1 MDAWKIINELL
12 GVQDVFFDD
21 VKLFTNKRGRR
32 AEFHCTQIFSRC
44 ICHKCKTPLERIHDY
59 QERQLQGPSVG
70 VFSRVLIVLSTP
82 RGWCGKCNKNQR
94 ACVPFAHPEFESVT
108 CGFAEQAGRLM
119 EETTCEAA
127 ARLLQTNSKKL
138 WSLDQWRMRYMLER
152 LKLPD
157 AIDVGMLSA
166 DEVHFR
172 TKRFKDRK
180 GWTAK
185 RWEAEFV
192 TNLVCYKNS
201 KILFNAMGRDS
212 KALED
217 CISILSEGQ
226 RLAVE
231 FFAVDM
237 HDPFINVIQAMCPN
251 AEICVDR
258 FHLAQ
263 QINKTFDEV
272 RKSELRRAQ
281 AEKDVFQEGMLA
293 PSRRFVLV
301 EKKKDLTKQELKM
314 LEQLREQNKTINNG
328 MLIVEYFH
336 RMLERK
342 NPDTFRKALL
352 NWYRLVRDSGIKEF
366 LKFAQL
372 IRKYRRNIEGYIKS
386 NLTTAV
392 SEGLNNKIKTL
403 KKSAYGY
410 MNSTSFKLKILQRCG
425 FLNHYHINTD
435 DLLYNVPHPN

>member
-1 MDAWKIINELL
+1 MDGWKVITALL
-12 GVQDVFFDD
+12 GLQDVFVED
-21 VKLFTNKRGRR
+21 VKLFTSKRGRR
-32 AEFHCTQIFSRC
+32 AEIFVTQIFSKC
-44 ICHKCKTPLERIHDY
+44 VCHRCKTPLERIHDY
-59 QERQLQGPSVG
+59 QRRSLQGPPVG
-70 VFSRVLIVLSTP
+70 VFTRVIISLSCP
-82 RGWCGKCNKNQR
+82 RGWCSRCKKNQR
-94 ACVPFAHPEFESVT
+94 SYVSFIHPGFPSLT
-108 CGFAEQAGRLM
+108 CGFAEVAGRMM
-119 EETTCEAA
+119 EETTCEAT
-127 ARLLQTNSKKL
+127 ARLLHTNSKKL
-138 WSLDQWRMRYMLER
+138 WSLDQWRMQYMLER
-152 LKLPD
+152 LRLPED
-157 AIDVGMLSA
+157 MDVGMLSA

-201 KILFNAMGRDS
+201 KVLFNAMGRDA

-217 CISILSEGQ
+217 CISVLSEGQ

-237 HDPFINVIQAMCPN
+237 HDPFISVIREKCPH

-263 QINKTFDEV
+263 AINRAFDEV
-272 RKSELRRAQ
+272 RKAELRKAQ
-281 AEKDVFQEGMLA
+281 KVQDAFQEGMLA

-301 EKKKDLTKQELKM
+301 EKKKELSKQELKM
-314 LEQLREQNKTINNG
+314 LDQLREQNTNINNA

-336 RMLERK
+336 RMLEKK
-342 NPDTFRKALL
+342 NPDTFRQALSK
-352 NWYRLVRDSGIKEF
+352 WYRLVRDSGLKEF
-366 LKFAQL
+366 RKFAAL
-372 IRKYRRNIEGYIKS
+372 VRKYRHQIESYINS

-392 SEGLNNKIKTL
+392 SEGINNKIKVL
-403 KKSAYGY
+403 KRAAYGY
-410 MNSTSFKLKILQRCG
+410 MKPTSFRHKILQRCG

-435 DLLYNVPHPN
+435 DLLYSVPNPK

>member
-1 MDAWKIINELL
+1 MDAWKIIIQLL
-12 GVQDVFFDD
+12 GLQDVLIKD
-21 VKLFTNKRGRR
+21 VKLFTKKRGRR
-32 AEFHCTQIFSRC
+32 AEIKVIQIFSKC
-44 ICHKCKTPLERIHDY
+44 CCHKCKMPLKRIHDY
-59 QERQLQGPSVG
+59 QDRLLQGPPVG
-70 VFSRVLIVLSTP
+70 VFPRVVIALSNP
-82 RGWCGKCNKNQR
+82 RGWCAKCRKNQR
-94 ACVPFAHPEFESVT
+94 ADVPFIHPEFPSVT
-108 CGFAEQAGRLM
+108 CGFAETAGRLM

-127 ARLLQTNSKKL
+127 ARLLHANSKKL
-138 WSLDQWRMRYMLER
+138 WSLDQWRMQYMLER
-152 LKLPD
+152 MRLPD
-157 AIDVGMLSA
+157 DLDVGMLSA

-172 TKRFKDRK
+172 TKRFKDRV

-217 CISILSEGQ
+217 CISVLSAGQ

-237 HDPFINVIQAMCPN
+237 HDPFISVIQKMCPN
-251 AEICVDR
+251 ANICVDR

-263 QINKTFDEV
+263 QVNKTFDDV
-272 RKSELRRAQ
+272 RKRELRRAQ
-281 AEKDVFQEGMLA
+281 AEQDVFQEGMLA

-301 EKKKDLTKQELKM
+301 EKKKHLTKQELKM
-314 LEQLREQNKTINNG
+314 LDQFREQNKEINNA

-342 NPDTFRKALL
+342 NPETFRQALI
-352 NWYRLVRDSGIKEF
+352 NWYRLVRDSGLPEF
-366 LKFAQL
+366 RKFAAL
-372 IRKYRRNIEGYIKS
+372 IRKYRQNIEAYIKS

-403 KKSAYGY
+403 KKMAYGY
-410 MNSTSFKLKILQRCG
+410 MNPTSFRHKILQRCG

-435 DLLYNVPHPN
+435 DLLYAVPNPK

>member
-1 MDAWKIINELL
+1 MDAWKTIIAFL
-12 GVQDVFFDD
+12 GLQDVYVED
-21 VKLFTNKRGRR
+21 VKLFTKKRGRR
-32 AEFHCTQIFSRC
+32 AEVHVTQIFSKCR
-44 ICHKCKTPLERIHDY
+44 CHKCKTPLQRIHDY
-59 QERQLQGPSVG
+59 QQKLLQGPPVG
-70 VFSRVLIVLSTP
+70 VFARVMIMLSSP
-82 RGWCGKCNKNQR
+82 RGWCTKCRKNQR
-94 ACVPFAHPEFESVT
+94 SDVPFIHPEFTSVT
-108 CGFAEQAGRLM
+108 CGFAETAGRLM

-138 WSLDQWRMRYMLER
+138 WSLDQWRMQYMLER
-152 LKLPD
+152 LHLPD
-157 AIDVGMLSA
+157 DMDVGMLSA
-166 DEVHFR
+166 DEVHFK

-217 CISILSEGQ
+217 CISVLSEGQ

-237 HDPFINVIQAMCPN
+237 HDPFISVIGKMCPN
-251 AEICVDR
+251 ANICVDR

-272 RKSELRRAQ
+272 RKRELRRAQ
-281 AEKDVFQEGMLA
+281 AEQDVFQEGMLA

-301 EKKKDLTKQELKM
+301 EKQKHLTKQELKM
-314 LEQLREQNKTINNG
+314 LDQLREENKNINNG
-328 MLIVEYFH
+328 MLVVEYFH

-342 NPDTFRKALL
+342 NPDTFRQALVK
-352 NWYRLVRDSGIKEF
+352 WYRLVRDAGLPEF
-366 LKFAQL
+366 RKFAAL
-372 IRKYRRNIEGYIKS
+372 IRKYRRNIESYIKS

-403 KKSAYGY
+403 KKMAYGY
-410 MNSTSFKLKILQRCG
+410 MNPTSFRHKILQRCG

-435 DLLYNVPHPN
+435 DLLYNVPNPR

>member
-1 MDAWKIINELL
+1 
-12 GVQDVFFDD
+12 
-21 VKLFTNKRGRR
+21 VK
-32 AEFHCTQIFSRC
+32 
-44 ICHKCKTPLERIHDY
+44 IHDY
-59 QERQLQGPSVG
+59 QDRYLQGPPVG
-70 VFSRVLIVLSTP
+70 VFSRVVIIVSTP
-82 RGWCGKCNKNQR
+82 RGWCNECNKNQR
-94 ACVPFAHPEFESVT
+94 AEVPFAHPTFPSLT
-108 CGFAEQAGRLM
+108 CGFAEVAGRLM

-127 ARLLQTNSKKL
+127 ARLLQVNSKKL
-138 WSLDQWRMRYMLER
+138 WSLDQSRMQYMLER

-157 AIDVGMLSA
+157 DMDVGMMSA
-166 DEVHFR
+166 DEVHFK
-172 TKRFKDRK
+172 TKRFKERK

-201 KILFNAMGRDS
+201 KVLFNAMGRDS

-217 CISILSEGQ
+217 CLSVLSQGQ

-237 HDPFINVIQAMCPN
+237 HDPFISTIRKMCPN
-251 AEICVDR
+251 ANICVDR

-272 RKSELRRAQ
+272 RKRELRKAQ
-281 AEKDVFQEGMLA
+281 KERDVFQEGMLA

-301 EKKKDLTKQELKM
+301 EKKKELTKQEIKM
-314 LEQLREQNKTINNG
+314 LDQLREENKIINNA

-342 NPDTFRKALL
+342 NPDTFKKALL
-352 NWYRLVRDSGIKEF
+352 NWYRLVRDSKIQEF
-366 LKFAQL
+366 RKFASL
-372 IRKYRRNIEGYIKS
+372 IRKYRCNIEGYIKS

-392 SEGLNNKIKTL
+392 SEGLNNKIKTM

-410 MNSTSFKLKILQRCG
+410 MNPTSFRLKILQRCG

-435 DLLYNVPHPN
+435 DLLYSVPNPK